1 MSRFGAL
8 TVDDRGGWARFPALA
23 LARGD
28 IERMVDALQ
37 GAVPIPQ
44 HEVRM
49 RCALR
54 RQVLR
59 QRLPLATRREHIEDC
74 VENLANIHLAPTA
87 ATLGWRDH
95 RLDQRPFGIRQIARI
110 SQTAP
115 LCGAPMFRFPHLGTP
130 SDDSGA
136 AQGITNDSSDST
148 TFWIGSKIKNR
159 SVWPR
164 PEARSRPPCDSTIE
178 HQIESPIASI
188 LFHSL
193 VLMPLCLLQL
203 GDPHPSHITVF
214 LRSDVSRRSPYDRFE
229 H

>member
-44 HEVRM
+44 HEVQM
-49 RCALR
+49 SCALR

-87 ATLGWRDH
+87 ATLGRRDH

-115 LCGAPMFRFPHLGTP
+115 LSGAAIFRFPHLGTP
-130 SDDSGA
+130 VTIRVPHKESQTIHPIQQLSGSALRLALTCSVIGGRTMA
-136 AQGITNDSSDST
+136 A
-148 TFWIGSKIKNR
+148 
-159 SVWPR
+159 
-164 PEARSRPPCDSTIE
+164 
-178 HQIESPIASI
+178 
-188 LFHSL
+188 
-193 VLMPLCLLQL
+193 
-203 GDPHPSHITVF
+203 
-214 LRSDVSRRSPYDRFE
+214 
-229 H
+229 

>member
-1 MSRFGAL
+1 MTDNRPHTEIL
-8 TVDDRGGWARFPALA
+8 TVP
-23 LARGD
+23 
-28 IERMVDALQ
+28 
-37 GAVPIPQ
+37 
-44 HEVRM
+44 
-49 RCALR
+49 R

-115 LCGAPMFRFPHLGTP
+115 LSGAPMFRFPHLGTP

-148 TFWIGSKIKNR
+148 TFWIGSKLDF
-159 SVWPR
+159 V
-164 PEARSRPPCDSTIE
+164 DFT
-178 HQIESPIASI
+178 
-188 LFHSL
+188 
-193 VLMPLCLLQL
+193 
-203 GDPHPSHITVF
+203 
-214 LRSDVSRRSPYDRFE
+214 RRSIARR
-229 H
+229 